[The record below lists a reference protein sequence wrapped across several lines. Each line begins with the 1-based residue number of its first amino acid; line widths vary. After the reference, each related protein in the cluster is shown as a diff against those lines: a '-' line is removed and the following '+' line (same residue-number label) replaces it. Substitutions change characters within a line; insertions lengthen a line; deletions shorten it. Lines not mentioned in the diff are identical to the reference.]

1 MPLNEV
7 ARAHV
12 EKASMS
18 IVRFRPAMITVRI
31 GLGRLRLHRRIV
43 AIITAIGVRITRS
56 QVLTICV
63 WVELRAIAGVF
74 DNSLR
79 HSRSCESCRD
89 NSGGANQ
96 CEFHLGLLVRWC
108 KDYMGRRLQFGH

>member
-1 MPLNEV
+1 MFG
-7 ARAHV
+7 
-12 EKASMS
+12 S
-18 IVRFRPAMITVRI
+18 RPAI
-31 GLGRLRLHRRIV
+31 LGRRLGLARRRL
-43 AIITAIGVRITRS
+43 ARGFAGIIPAIGIRITRS
-56 QVLTICV
+56 QILTICV

-96 CEFHLGLLVRWC
+96 CEFHLVLLVSFCRETH
-108 KDYMGRRLQFGH
+108 DSL